1 MPRCLARSGH
11 ERTRRRALAL
21 AFVSACLVDVAAS
34 SWSSCGARERHHAA
48 SGRAPAPTRRRE
60 DALATPLV
68 VIRLSSSA
76 LTFSAKYTFPA
87 APRCALRVAVFGLD
101 PPSPRLGEHVRVT
114 LTGTFRGDTR
124 GIDAARTRRSRCAST
139 TARSVAGSR
148 FRKIRGPLCAD
159 FACPVSAS
167 DDGARRFGA
176 DWTPPDAPAGWYRVV
191 LDATQNET
199 TIFCVDARV
208 KFRSAAPRT
217 RPATRSVTRTS
228 EKRPFFFFT

>member
-1 MPRCLARSGH
+1 MRCARG
-11 ERTRRRALAL
+11 
-21 AFVSACLVDVAAS
+21 
-34 SWSSCGARERHHAA
+34 HHAA

-60 DALATPLV
+60 DAVATPLV

-87 APRCALRVAVFGLD
+87 APRCALRVAAFSLD

-124 GIDAARTRRSRCAST
+124 GIDADAHPTVSVRVYYRAFSRWFAVS
-139 TARSVAGSR
+139 
-148 FRKIRGPLCAD
+148 KIRGPLCAD

-167 DDGARRFGA
+167 DDGVATVRGGL
-176 DWTPPDAPAGWYRVV
+176 DVPPDAPAGWYRVV

-217 RPATRSVTRTS
+217 RPA
-228 EKRPFFFFT
+228 